1 MKLLAW
7 ALLIFAVIWVLRS
20 KAKSRQKAAREFE
33 VNRPVAPRHDVPDA
47 EVMVICPQC
56 GVHFPVS
63 EAVHD
68 ETSRHSFCSIEH
80 LQQYLG
86 R

>member
-20 KAKSRQKAAREFE
+20 KAKARQKAARDFE
-33 VNRPVAPRHDVPDA
+33 AARPDAPMHTEADA
-47 EVMVICPQC
+47 EVMVICREC

-63 EAVHD
+63 EAVRD
-68 ETSRHSFCSIEH
+68 ASGRHSFCSIEH
-80 LQQYLG
+80 RQQYLG
-86 R
+86 H

>member
-20 KAKSRQKAAREFE
+20 KAKSRQKTAREGE
-33 VNRPVAPRHDVPDA
+33 YAQPVSPRREEPKV
-47 EVMVICPQC
+47 EIMVVCPQC

-68 ETSRHSFCSIEH
+68 ESGRHSFCSIEH
-80 LQQYLG
+80 RQQYLG